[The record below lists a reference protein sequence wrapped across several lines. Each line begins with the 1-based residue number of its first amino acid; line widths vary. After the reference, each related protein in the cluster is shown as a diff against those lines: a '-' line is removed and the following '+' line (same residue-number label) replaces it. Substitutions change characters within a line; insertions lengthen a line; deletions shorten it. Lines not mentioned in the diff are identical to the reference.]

1 MSNNYG
7 FYSLILP
14 PGKVRLRA
22 SYVGF
27 KAMEIEIDLQR
38 DTMIDFPLRSL
49 ASLGEVVIRGSRPR
63 YEILSSRT
71 GVIDVPAER
80 VKSMPALLGE
90 ADLVKTLQQLPG
102 VAVGTE
108 GMTGLYV
115 RGGGADENLYLLDGN
130 PVYHT
135 DHVLGF
141 FSAFNP
147 DAVKNATFYKGS
159 FPAEYGGR
167 LLLL

>member
-49 ASLGEVVIRGSRPR
+49 ASLGEVVIRGTRPR

-108 GMTGLYV
+108 GMTG
-115 RGGGADENLYLLDGN
+115 
-130 PVYHT
+130 
-135 DHVLGF
+135 
-141 FSAFNP
+141 
-147 DAVKNATFYKGS
+147 
-159 FPAEYGGR
+159 
-167 LLLL
+167 

>member
-49 ASLGEVVIRGSRPR
+49 ASLGEVVIRGTRPR
-63 YEILSSRT
+63 YEILSSRA

-80 VKSMPALLGE
+80 VKSMPALLGGGGSGE
-90 ADLVKTLQQLPG
+90 DLTA
-102 VAVGTE
+102 VAG
-108 GMTGLYV
+108 
-115 RGGGADENLYLLDGN
+115 RGGRHRGN
-130 PVYHT
+130 DRLVC
-135 DHVLGF
+135 
-141 FSAFNP
+141 SW
-147 DAVKNATFYKGS
+147 
-159 FPAEYGGR
+159 GR
-167 LLLL
+167 GR

>member
-49 ASLGEVVIRGSRPR
+49 ASLGEVVFRGRRPR
-63 YEILSSRT
+63 NEILTSRKGEVSVPDD
-71 GVIDVPAER
+71 GV
-80 VKSMPALLGE
+80 K
-90 ADLVKTLQQLPG
+90 
-102 VAVGTE
+102 
-108 GMTGLYV
+108 
-115 RGGGADENLYLLDGN
+115 
-130 PVYHT
+130 
-135 DHVLGF
+135 
-141 FSAFNP
+141 
-147 DAVKNATFYKGS
+147 
-159 FPAEYGGR
+159 
-167 LLLL
+167 

>member
-1 MSNNYG
+1 
-7 FYSLILP
+7 
-14 PGKVRLRA
+14 
-22 SYVGF
+22 
-27 KAMEIEIDLQR
+27 MEIEIDLQR

-49 ASLGEVVIRGSRPR
+49 ASLGEVVIRGTRPR

-115 RGGGADENLYLLDGN
+115 RGGGADEEFVSAGWKSGLSCEPFVG
-130 PVYHT
+130 VF
-135 DHVLGF
+135 LGVQPGT
-141 FSAFNP
+141 S
-147 DAVKNATFYKGS
+147 
-159 FPAEYGGR
+159 
-167 LLLL
+167 

>member
-49 ASLGEVVIRGSRPR
+49 ASLGEVVIRGTRPR
-63 YEILSSRT
+63 YEILSSRA

-80 VKSMPALLGE
+80 ARFAGGGGSGE
-90 ADLVKTLQQLPG
+90 DLTA
-102 VAVGTE
+102 VAG
-108 GMTGLYV
+108 
-115 RGGGADENLYLLDGN
+115 RGGRHRGN
-130 PVYHT
+130 DRLVC
-135 DHVLGF
+135 
-141 FSAFNP
+141 SW
-147 DAVKNATFYKGS
+147 
-159 FPAEYGGR
+159 GR
-167 LLLL
+167 GR

>member
-49 ASLGEVVIRGSRPR
+49 ASLGEVVIRGTRPR
-63 YEILSSRT
+63 YEILSSRA

-80 VKSMPALLGE
+80 VKSIPLCWGRRIWW
-90 ADLVKTLQQLPG
+90 KTLQQLPG
-102 VAVGTE
+102 V
-108 GMTGLYV
+108 
-115 RGGGADENLYLLDGN
+115 
-130 PVYHT
+130 
-135 DHVLGF
+135 
-141 FSAFNP
+141 
-147 DAVKNATFYKGS
+147 
-159 FPAEYGGR
+159 GGR
-167 LLLL
+167 HRGNDRLVCAWGGPMRICICWMEIRSIM

>member
-49 ASLGEVVIRGSRPR
+49 ASLGEVVIRGTRPR
-63 YEILSSRT
+63 YEILSSRA
-71 GVIDVPAER
+71 GVIDVP
-80 VKSMPALLGE
+80 GE
-90 ADLVKTLQQLPG
+90 DLTA
-102 VAVGTE
+102 VAG
-108 GMTGLYV
+108 
-115 RGGGADENLYLLDGN
+115 RGGRHRGN
-130 PVYHT
+130 DRLVC
-135 DHVLGF
+135 
-141 FSAFNP
+141 AW
-147 DAVKNATFYKGS
+147 
-159 FPAEYGGR
+159 GR
-167 LLLL
+167 GR